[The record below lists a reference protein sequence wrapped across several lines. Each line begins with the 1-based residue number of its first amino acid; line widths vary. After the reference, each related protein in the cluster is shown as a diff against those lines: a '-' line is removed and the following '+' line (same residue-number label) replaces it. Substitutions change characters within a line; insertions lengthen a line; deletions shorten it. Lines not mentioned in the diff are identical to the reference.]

1 MQYVIYKSCTCF
13 CETFYF
19 MIFFYS
25 ISSRF
30 TIQFSES
37 KKPCRCKNSWNYNY
51 DRLGDSQ
58 SKKNAPE
65 VDGTSPPCLKT
76 STSRT
81 TLLRCLLLWI
91 ISSTRKQR
99 WETTQLRPV
108 WSLMQSAEGQQK
120 STASLNVTN
129 SEIEEVDSFM
139 NLGANVTKDGR
150 VTADIRKKIAVAGP
164 SFRRLD
170 SIWRVNNI
178 NRKVKVSIQKPT
190 PLRIV
195 LWIRGM
201 ET

>member
-1 MQYVIYKSCTCF
+1 MQYVIYESCTCF
-13 CETFYF
+13 CEHFYF
-19 MIFFYS
+19 MILFYS

-30 TIQFSES
+30 FNTVFWV

-51 DRLGDSQ
+51 DRLGDRQ

-65 VDGTSPPCLKT
+65 FDGTSPPCLKT

-108 WSLMQSAEGQQK
+108 WSLLQSAEGQQK

-129 SEIEEVDSFM
+129 CEIEGVDSFTY
-139 NLGANVTKDGR
+139 LGANVTKDGR
-150 VTADIRKKIAVAGP
+150 VTGDIRKKIAMAGP

-178 NRKVKVSIQKPT
+178 NRKVKVSLYKS
-190 PLRIV
+190 LLLSV
-195 LWIRGM
+195 LFYG
-201 ET
+201 